1 MDVRTMILL
10 SKMQVVINVTKSVH
24 TLTGGGFMT
33 NFFVVLGVFLAH
45 GFKRGQDRDWLDRK
59 GRRPGGRAE
68 RKRGYGF
75 SPRKPQE
82 ISLREGS
89 TPDIK
94 NA

>member
-1 MDVRTMILL
+1 MILL
-10 SKMQVVINVTKSVH
+10 TEMQVVIDVTKCVH
-24 TLTGGGFMT
+24 SLTGGGFMT
-33 NFFVVLGVFLAH
+33 SFFVVLGVFLAH

-59 GRRPGGRAE
+59 GTRPGDRAE

-82 ISLREGS
+82 ISLLRRS

-94 NA
+94 KP